1 MNKKPVKKKNSTPS
15 DPEVPQIF
23 AVQMNAG
30 KASFSRRDF
39 LAAAGIAA
47 TAAAL
52 SGCDVV
58 DTSIA
63 NPTTMPSETI
73 PPKNTPT
80 PYLTATPAPTL
91 APDLVDKCGRARAH
105 TGRVELL
112 AISMD
117 GSLLVSS
124 GDETI
129 KVWLLPYGALLLTLE
144 RGEILPIENLLISPD
159 NKYLVAGWNLQLIK
173 VWSLPDGVL
182 RYTLETSGNATAIS
196 PDGSTLA
203 SGNGEKI
210 KLWSLADGK
219 LLNTLG
225 PIGVYAFD
233 LLFSPDGASL
243 IVIDRDEIGV
253 LSYPD
258 GALIQKLAGG
268 EKNWDAT
275 INLDGS
281 RLAVDTGKGN
291 GIQIWSLP
299 EGILLQ
305 TIEVDTDS
313 YSKPTISPDGSL
325 LVVGSGLN
333 NQKIERWSLPEGKR
347 FRSLMHSPEGHTSL
361 ATSPDSTLLVSGG
374 SDGTIKLW
382 SLPYGEPISCPI
394 DLAIN
399 NTNVEG
405 VSYEVTNDLGGV
417 RTITLPC
424 GSPIPAGAVCTC
436 NCVAGGMCSCVGHSC
451 TCDAHSTGV
460 HYWYPN

>member
-1 MNKKPVKKKNSTPS
+1 MNKKPVKKTDSVPS

-23 AVQMNAG
+23 AVQINAG
-30 KASFSRRDF
+30 KASFTRRDF

-52 SGCDVV
+52 SGCEVA
-58 DTSIA
+58 DTPEA
-63 NPTTMPSETI
+63 NPTMMPTETI

-91 APDLVDKCGRARAH
+91 APKLVDKCGVARAH
-105 TGRVELL
+105 TGRVDRL

-117 GSLLVSS
+117 SSLLASS
-124 GDETI
+124 GDKTI
-129 KVWLLPYGALLLTLE
+129 KVWLLPNGALLLTLKH
-144 RGEILPIENLLISPD
+144 GEILPIRNLLISPD
-159 NKYLVAGWNLQLIK
+159 NKYLVSVSSLIK

-182 RYTLETSGNATAIS
+182 RYTLDETSIAMAIS

-203 SGNGEKI
+203 IGSGDKI
-210 KLWSLADGK
+210 ELWSLSDGK

-225 PIGVYAFD
+225 PTGVYAFD

-258 GALIQKLAGG
+258 GALIQKLAGEG
-268 EKNWDAT
+268 ENRDTT

-281 RLAVDTGKGN
+281 RLAVDKGKGN
-291 GIQIWSLP
+291 RVQIWSLP
-299 EGILLQ
+299 EGTLLQ
-305 TIEVDTDS
+305 TIEIDTDS

-333 NQKIERWSLPEGKR
+333 NQKIELWSLPEGKR
-347 FRSLMHSPEGHTSL
+347 IRSLMHSLEGHTSL

-374 SDGTIKLW
+374 SDGTIRLW

-399 NTNVEG
+399 TTKVEG
-405 VSYEVTNDLGGV
+405 VSYEITNDQGGV

-451 TCDAHSTGV
+451 TCDTHSTGV